1 MTGFQ
6 GDSEQFF
13 QLIQQYRIVIPRA
26 RARARSAAL
35 GRAARGRAS
44 TGVRAWLPSD
54 LTDSTRW
61 FNPDQEIGAY
71 NARTD
76 VFTPAT
82 SGTATYFKWVGSTNA
97 TLMQTT
103 GTNMATGLNIINETF
118 GGKGEQYR
126 VVETTLLQ
134 NVRASL
140 GFGPNSDSTTGEN
153 LFMAFVC
160 KVSNFA
166 SKGFLKVAN
175 FFGSSGYEAEF
186 NSLGIPVFKFKN
198 STESETSE
206 SHTGSFAPTS
216 GQYQVHVIQRFGN
229 KLIWTIDGT
238 KCIDATTSY
247 LGGSGNSALHLFK
260 KIEANSEPDYGLA
273 EFFKNNSSA
282 TTEID
287 RIKAEGYLAHKYFID
302 LPDGHRYK
310 RSAPGV

>member
-35 GRAARGRAS
+35 GRAAMGRAS

-71 NARTD
+71 NARTG

-82 SGTATYFKWVGSTNA
+82 SGTATHFKWVGSTNG
-97 TLMQTT
+97 TLMQTS
-103 GTNMATGLNIINETF
+103 GSNMATGLNIINETF

-126 VVETTLLQ
+126 VVETTLNQ
-134 NVRASL
+134 NVKASL
-140 GFGPNSDSTTGEN
+140 GFGDNSDSCTGEN

-175 FFGSSGYEAEF
+175 FTGNRGYEAEF

-198 STESETSE
+198 NSESETTE

-247 LGGSGNSALHLFK
+247 LGGVGSSSLHLFK
-260 KIEANSEPDYGLA
+260 KITANSEPDYGLA

-302 LPDGHRYK
+302 LPRGHRYK

>member
-26 RARARSAAL
+26 RARARSAAV
-35 GRAARGRAS
+35 GRAAMGRAS
-44 TGVRAWLPSD
+44 MGVRAWLPSD

-71 NARTD
+71 NSRTD

-97 TLMQTT
+97 TLLQTS
-103 GTNMATGLNIINETF
+103 GTNMATGLTISNHNF
-118 GGKGEQYR
+118 GGGRENVR

-140 GFGPNSDSTTGEN
+140 LGGQGDDTTGEN

-166 SKGFLKVAN
+166 SKGFLSVKN
-175 FFGSSGYEAEF
+175 FPGTRGYEAEF

-198 STESETSE
+198 NTESETTE

-247 LGGSGNSALHLFK
+247 LGGAGNNTLHLFK
-260 KIEANSEPDYGLA
+260 KMEANSEPDYGLA

-287 RIKAEGYLAHKYFID
+287 RIKAEGYLAHKYLID
-302 LPDGHRYK
+302 LPRGHRYK
-310 RSAPGV
+310 KSAPGV